1 MTTHERPLLADHW
14 ECFEGIVPSVVVT
27 AARDGTPNV
36 SYISHVFYID
46 EDHVA
51 LSNQFM
57 SKMVRNVR
65 ENPRLQVVVVNA
77 RTGAQLVLDLVFE
90 RAETSG
96 PLFDTLATLVTAVA
110 THHGMDH
117 VMRLRSADIY
127 RILEVEV
134 QDCEPGVQDAP
145 ATRVARAETLGA
157 AVPICLA
164 LSRMD
169 DLDRAIDL
177 VLDGL
182 VTRLGISH
190 CMLFLA
196 DPDTRALTAIAS
208 RGYTRQGAGAEVRW
222 GEGVIGLAAKRA
234 QTLRFSCVGRN
245 FLYIHNV
252 KTSGHLGPDASHD
265 VPMPGLEAPQSL
277 LAVPMIAGGDVRG
290 MIYAESEDRLAF
302 TPVDEQAVNLIAA
315 QLAALV
321 AFVESSR
328 ELGVA
333 RAGTPVSAPTER
345 DNGQEVLI
353 QHFAYDDS
361 LFIDHDYVIKGVPG
375 RLLWRM
381 LQTFAMEGRTEFTN
395 REFRLDTTLRLPEFK
410 DNLESR
416 LLLLSRRL
424 AESDWPVRIFR
435 TGRGRVL
442 LQVDGRLALQQR

>member
-1 MTTHERPLLADHW
+1 MKTHERPLLADHW

-77 RTGAQLVLDLVFE
+77 RTGAQLILDLVFE

-110 THHGMDH
+110 THQGMDH

-127 RILEVEV
+127 RVLEVEV
-134 QDCEPGVQDAP
+134 QSCEPGVRDAP
-145 ATRVARAETLGA
+145 ATRVARVDTLGA
-157 AVPICLA
+157 AIPICLS
-164 LSRMD
+164 LSRLD

-208 RGYTRQGAGAEVRW
+208 RGYNRQGAGAEVRW

-234 QTLRFSCVGRN
+234 QALRFSCVGRN

-252 KTSGHLGPDASHD
+252 KTTGHLGPDASHD

-333 RAGTPVSAPTER
+333 RAGTSVSAMTAG
-345 DNGQEVLI
+345 DNSREVLI

-381 LQTFAMEGRTEFTN
+381 LQTFAQEGRTEFTN

-424 AESDWPVRIFR
+424 AESDWPVRILR
-435 TGRGRVL
+435 SGRGRVL